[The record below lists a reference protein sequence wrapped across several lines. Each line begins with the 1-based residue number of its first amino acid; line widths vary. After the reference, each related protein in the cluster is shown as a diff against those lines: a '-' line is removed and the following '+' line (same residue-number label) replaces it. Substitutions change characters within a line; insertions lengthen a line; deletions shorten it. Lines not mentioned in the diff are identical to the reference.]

1 MASQVINVAHLQLW
15 WFTMCMFIM
24 YKSMDSKQDT
34 IEENLNQVEPR
45 SKTSVMFKKS

>member
-1 MASQVINVAHLQLW
+1 
-15 WFTMCMFIM
+15 MCMFIM

-45 SKTSVMFKKS
+45 SKTSKSCLNKLNNSLCAGFTLKN